1 VSPTGKDLSNAAQ
14 PDVPDGD
21 LGILDGAVGAGEDG
35 FEEGLGAAARA
46 IRTPRAAG
54 IAGVVFALMLL
65 AVLVLVRW
73 AVPQDPVGSGDWLLD
88 PSRRRAVKVAMQM
101 VPLAGIAFLWFLG
114 AIRSRFGHMEDRF
127 FATVFLGSGFVF
139 VAMMFATAA
148 VGASLYDTFAATD
161 AEQAEVLWQFGR
173 RTTYSFMVVYSM
185 RMAAVFV
192 STTTTILLRL
202 RLLPRWLAVFGYLV
216 TVVMLLVTHVVPWL
230 ELLFPLWALVLSVHV
245 LITNL
250 REPVAGLPVSPS
262 PG

>member
-1 VSPTGKDLSNAAQ
+1 MVPPTGKDLSNAAA
-14 PDVPDGD
+14 
-21 LGILDGAVGAGEDG
+21 GAAAGGAGG
-35 FEEGLGAAARA
+35 GSAGGHAVEEEVDARLGAAARA

-54 IAGVVFALMLL
+54 IAGVVFALVLL

-73 AVPQDPVGSGDWLLD
+73 AVPQDPVGSGEWLSD
-88 PSRRRAVKVAMQM
+88 PARRQAVKVAMQL

-148 VGASLYDTFAATD
+148 VGASLYETFSATD

-192 STTTTILLRL
+192 SVTTTILLRL
-202 RLLPRWLAVFGYLV
+202 RLMPAWLAGFGFLT
-216 TVVMLLVTHVVPWL
+216 TVIMLLVTHVVPWL
-230 ELLFPLWALVLSVHV
+230 ELLFPVWALVLSVHILV
-245 LITNL
+245 TNM
-250 REPVAGLPVSPS
+250 RVPQISHPPS
-262 PG
+262 